1 MTMGLDSGKARLG
14 GESATPDICLRS
26 TTHMNTDLEAVVTQL
41 REIMHM
47 LDERAHHW
55 AAAALFEAIEE
66 LEPAPDM
73 LPGDEDTVH

>member
-1 MTMGLDSGKARLG
+1 
-14 GESATPDICLRS
+14 
-26 TTHMNTDLEAVVTQL
+26 MNTDLEAVVTQL

-66 LEPAPDM
+66 LEPAPHM
-73 LPGDEDTVH
+73 LPCDEDTVH

>member
-1 MTMGLDSGKARLG
+1 MTIGLNWRKAKLG
-14 GESATPDICLRS
+14 GESAMSDICLRS
-26 TTHMNTDLEAVVTQL
+26 ATPMNTDLEAVVTQL

-66 LEPAPDM
+66 LEPAPHM